1 MRIPNRR
8 NSLNSSIEKKKKKK
22 TLHVGLNGTY
32 NLTINNNYN
41 DTWIVFSNSFFF
53 FIFKNMF
60 WGILKKKQFSY
71 IFEIKNMFSELNL
84 KK

>member
-8 NSLNSSIEKKKKKK
+8 NSLNSNIEEKKK

-41 DTWIVFSNSFFF
+41 DTWIVFSNGFCFLFSKTCF
-53 FIFKNMF
+53 
-60 WGILKKKQFSY
+60 GEYLKKKQFFY
-71 IFEIKNMFSELNL
+71 IFEIKNMFG
-84 KK
+84 